1 MLRQEVQ
8 QQHLVQTETQPKVDQ
23 QLQLIRLQQR
33 LTQVDQH
40 QNLQQQHLQ
49 PQDQQRQRLQ
59 HRDLQQQHSKQVL
72 LQAEQ
77 PRLIPVEVL

>member
-1 MLRQEVQ
+1 MLRQEAQ
-8 QQHLVQTETQPKVDQ
+8 QQHLVQTGTQPKVDQ

-40 QNLQQQHLQ
+40 QNLQRLHLR
-49 PQDQQRQRLQ
+49 PQDQQQQRLQ